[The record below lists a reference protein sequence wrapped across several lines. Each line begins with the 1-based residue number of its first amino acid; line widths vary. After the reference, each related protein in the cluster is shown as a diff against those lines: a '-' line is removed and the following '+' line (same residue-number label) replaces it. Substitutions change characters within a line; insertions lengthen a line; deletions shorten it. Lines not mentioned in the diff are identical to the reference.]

1 MLKLTGYS
9 DRIYVRPGQTIEF
22 KINCDGPKTYQAD
35 IVRLICG
42 DTNPDGPGFREKLV
56 RTDVS
61 KRYKGRKQ
69 VIHAGS
75 RVIIPDSEVFDR
87 LDSFT
92 VQAMIWPTTP
102 DKGEQGLVVR
112 GPPRERAGFA
122 LIIDA
127 NGAIAL
133 RIADG
138 KRMETISTGRKLL
151 ERHWY
156 FIGASFDAKT
166 RRVRVFQEPL
176 ESFPGVPD
184 GGTTRRAVKV
194 RGPGSIRAPLVMASI
209 PTRISGDQV
218 FVTGL
223 YNGKLDSPRLASR
236 VLDAAEME
244 ALKTGLPAS
253 LETDI
258 LAAWDFSLGIG
269 TEQISD
275 ISPNRL
281 DGTTLHMP
289 ARAMTGWNWD
299 GETMDWKV
307 DPGQWGAMHFHDD
320 DVYDAAWE
328 TDFSLTVPARMK
340 SGLYAARLR
349 AGRHEEYIPFAVSP
363 EPGKEKK
370 IAFLLPTASYMA
382 YANHHVGCTGAT
394 ELQNGC
400 VALYSPQDVFL
411 HQHREYGMSP
421 YDTHS
426 DGSGVCYT
434 SRLRPVLNMRPKY
447 QSVLGGFKGS
457 SLWQF
462 NADTHLVD
470 WLDAMKFGYD
480 VITDEELHDR
490 GLELLEPYRAVLT
503 GSHPEY
509 WSPEMWE
516 GLDAWKRRGG
526 RFMYMGGNGFY
537 WKVAFSA
544 ATPGIMEVRRS
555 ETGIRSWPAAP
566 GEFYNSQD
574 GGYGGLWLRNGKP
587 PQIVGGTGF
596 STQGFDLSSY
606 YVRQPDSFK
615 EKVRFIFKGVG
626 KDERIGDFG
635 LLGGGAAGLELDR
648 AAPELGTPPNTFM
661 LATSVDHT
669 DIYRLVPEEFLET
682 APGLGGQECPLVR
695 ADMVFFETP
704 NNGAVFSTSSIA
716 WCGSL
721 AHNNYRNNVSRIT
734 KNVLE
739 RFLDPN
745 SF

>member
-22 KINCDGPKTYQAD
+22 KVNCDGPKTYQAD

-42 DTNPDGPGFREKLV
+42 DTNPDGPGFKEKLV

-61 KRYKGRKQ
+61 KRYPGRKQ
-69 VIHAGS
+69 VIRAGS

-87 LDSFT
+87 LRSFT

-112 GPPRERAGFA
+112 GSPREQAGFG
-122 LIIDA
+122 LMIDA

-138 KRMETISTGRKLL
+138 KRMETVSTGRKLL

-156 FIGASFDAKT
+156 FVGATFDAKT
-166 RRVRVFQEPL
+166 RRLRVFQEPL
-176 ESFPGVPD
+176 ENFAGVHD
-184 GGTTRRAVKV
+184 AGSARRTVKV
-194 RGPGSIRAPLVMASI
+194 RGPGSVRAPLVIAAM
-209 PTRISGDQV
+209 PTRIAGDQV
-218 FVTGL
+218 FVTGH
-223 YNGKLDSPRLASR
+223 YNGKLDSPRLANR

-253 LETDI
+253 LESDV

-275 ISPNRL
+275 ISPNRI
-281 DGTTLHMP
+281 DGFTLHMP

-299 GETMDWKV
+299 GETMDWKA
-307 DPGQWGAMHFHDD
+307 DPGQWSAIHFHDD
-320 DVYDAAWE
+320 DVYDAAWA
-328 TDFSLTVPARMK
+328 TDFALTVPARMK

-349 AGRHEEYIPFAVSP
+349 AGADEEYIPFAVGP
-363 EPGKEKK
+363 APGKEKK

-382 YANHHVGCTGAT
+382 YANHHVGCSGAT

-400 VALYSPQDVFL
+400 LALYSPQDVFL
-411 HQHREYGMSP
+411 NQHREYGYSP

-470 WLDAMKFGYD
+470 WLEAMKFGYD

-490 GLELLEPYRAVLT
+490 GLEVLKPYRAVLT

-526 RFMYMGGNGFY
+526 RFMYMGANGFY

-544 ATPGIMEVRRS
+544 ETPGIMEIRRC
-555 ETGIRSWPAAP
+555 ETGIRAWPAEP
-566 GEFYNSQD
+566 GEFFNAQD
-574 GGYGGLWLRNGKP
+574 GGYGGLWLRNARP
-587 PQIVGGTGF
+587 PQTVGGTGF
-596 STQGFDLSSY
+596 SAQGFDLSSY
-606 YVRQPDSFK
+606 YVRKPDSFRP
-615 EKVRFIFKGVG
+615 KVSFIFKGVG
-626 KDERIGDFG
+626 KNERIGDFG
-635 LLGGGAAGLELDR
+635 LIGGGAAGLELDR
-648 AAPELGTPPNTFM
+648 AAPELGTPPNTYG

-669 DIYRLVPEEFLET
+669 DVYMLVPEEFLET
-682 APGLGGQECPLVR
+682 APGFGGQECPQVR

-704 NNGAVFSTSSIA
+704 NNGAVFSTSSIS

-721 AHNNYRNNVSRIT
+721 AHNNYRNNVSWIT
-734 KNVLE
+734 KNVLK
-739 RFLDPN
+739 RFLDPKP
-745 SF
+745 F

>member
-1 MLKLTGYS
+1 MMKITGYP
-9 DRIYVRPGQTIEF
+9 DRIYVRPGERIEF
-22 KINCDGPKTYQAD
+22 KVNCDGPKSYRAD
-35 IVRLICG
+35 IVRLING
-42 DTNPDGPGFREKLV
+42 DTNPDGPGYKEKLV
-56 RTDVS
+56 KTGVS
-61 KRYKGRKQ
+61 RRYKGRKQ

-75 RVIIPDSEVFDR
+75 RVIVPDSAAFDA
-87 LDSFT
+87 LKSFT

-102 DKGEQGLVVR
+102 GKGEQGLIAR
-112 GPPRERAGFA
+112 GSPRDKTGIA
-122 LIIDA
+122 LIIDDA
-127 NGAIAL
+127 GSIAL

-138 KRMETISTGRKLL
+138 KRVETVSTGRKLL

-156 FIGASFDAKT
+156 FVGATFDTTT
-166 RRVRVFQEPL
+166 RRVRVFQESL
-176 ESFPGVPD
+176 AVYPGVRD
-184 GGTTRRAVKV
+184 SGATVRTIKG
-194 RGPGSIRAPLVMASI
+194 RGPGPVRAPLVMAAR
-209 PTRISGDQV
+209 PWRIAGEKV
-218 FVTGL
+218 LVRAP

-236 VLDAAEME
+236 VLDASEME
-244 ALKTGLPAS
+244 ALKSGLPAS
-253 LETDI
+253 LETDVI
-258 LAAWDFSLGIG
+258 GAWDFSLDIG
-269 TEQISD
+269 TEIVTD

-281 DGTTLHMP
+281 DGYTLHMP

-299 GETMDWKV
+299 GDVMDWKA
-307 DPGQWGAMHFHDD
+307 DPSQWGAMHFHDD

-328 TDFSLTVPARMK
+328 TDFALTVPKRMK

-349 AGRHEEYIPFAVSP
+349 AGAHEDYIPFAVGP
-363 EPGKEKK
+363 APGKEKK

-382 YANHHVGCTGAT
+382 YANHHVGCIGAT

-400 VALYSPQDVFL
+400 LALYSPHDVFL
-411 HQHREYGMSP
+411 HEHREYGLSP

-470 WLDAMKFGYD
+470 WLETMKFDYD

-490 GLELLEPYRAVLT
+490 GLEVLEPYRAVLT

-516 GLDAWKRRGG
+516 ALDAYKRRGG

-544 ATPGIMEVRRS
+544 ETPGIMEIRRC
-555 ETGIRSWPAAP
+555 ETGIRAWPAAP
-566 GEFYNSQD
+566 GEFFNSQD
-574 GGYGGLWLRNGKP
+574 GGYGGLWLRNDKP
-587 PQIVGGTGF
+587 PQMVGGTGF
-596 STQGFDLSSY
+596 SAQGFDLSSY
-606 YVRQPDSFK
+606 FLRLPDSFK
-615 EKVRFIFKGVG
+615 EKVKYIFRGVG

-635 LLGGGAAGLELDR
+635 LIGGGAAGLELDR
-648 AAPELGTPPNTFM
+648 AAPELGTPPNTYL

-669 DIYRLVPEEFLET
+669 DIYLLVPEEFLET
-682 APGLGGQECPLVR
+682 APGMGGQECLLVR

-704 NNGAVFSTSSIA
+704 NGGAVFSTSSIA

-721 AHNNYRNNVSRIT
+721 SYNKYKNNVSRIT
-734 KNVLE
+734 ANVLR
-739 RFLDPN
+739 RFVDPKP
-745 SF
+745 F